1 MEYAAGEVRCVTPPG
16 FCNSPT
22 LQLSLSPKWVNRV
35 TTSTGVLV
43 SSQ

>member
-1 MEYAAGEVRCVTPPG
+1 MRYPPG

-22 LQLSLSPKWVNRV
+22 LQLSLSTEVGESCDHRA
-35 TTSTGVLV
+35 TDVLV